1 MLLRNPF
8 LLVIQ
13 VRDYGPEL
21 AYYSDDVCLLLLPC
35 PRSLLLIFSA
45 LYDCFVDLLPCCGDV
60 ESNPGPTEAML
71 QKILDEIRQLKE
83 SSGAAT
89 QRLSETC
96 DKLSVIERKL
106 DELSGT
112 VTSYT
117 SKVDKLQ
124 QQVDSLVY
132 KIDDLENRSRRDN
145 LIVYG
150 IKEIKDEKVELLEQV
165 VSNDILGALLKVEN
179 VGIERIH
186 RIGRKTDN
194 KCRPV
199 IFKLVDG
206 RDKAR
211 ILKNCKN
218 LKDTGYG
225 ISEDFS
231 SRVRAVRKKLWDST
245 AELRARGTKVTQ
257 SFDKIKVDGKLFVW
271 DDTLGSRVPF
281 APQ

>member
-1 MLLRNPF
+1 M
-8 LLVIQ
+8 
-13 VRDYGPEL
+13 
-21 AYYSDDVCLLLLPC
+21 LLPC
-35 PRSLLLIFSA
+35 PRSLLLVLSA
-45 LYDCFVDLLPCCGDV
+45 VYDCFVDLLPHCGDV
-60 ESNPGPTEAML
+60 ESNPGPTEAMF
-71 QKILDEIRQLKE
+71 QKILDEIRLLKE
-83 SSGAAT
+83 SSGTAT

-96 DKLSVIERKL
+96 DKLSAIERKL

-117 SKVDKLQ
+117 TKVDKLQ

-132 KIDDLENRSRRDN
+132 KIDDLENRSRRGN

-150 IKEIKDEKVELLEQV
+150 IKEMKDEKVELLEQI
-165 VSNDILGALLKVEN
+165 VSNDILGEILKVKN
-179 VGIERIH
+179 VGIECTH
-186 RIGRKTDN
+186 RIGRKKEN

-218 LKDTGYG
+218 LKDTEYC

-245 AELRARGTKVTQ
+245 AELRKKGIKVTQ

-271 DDTLGSRVPF
+271 DDTLGARVPF